1 MNIFAKVTKNP
12 DFFPYLCLTYNSLT
26 VDIMEQLLHY
36 LWKYRLYRS
45 SGLVTTRGDA
55 LEILDPGIEN
65 TDAGPDFF
73 NAKIKLNG
81 TVWAGSVEIH
91 RKASDWWQHGHSA
104 DKAYDNVILHVV
116 EQDDGT
122 IFRRNREEIPQL
134 VLPVPE
140 TVISNMEWLLTRDSP
155 IACLERLPAID
166 PVFRVQWTDA
176 LLAARDPL
184 GIRPLYYGTDRFGET
199 VFASEPKDLVGLC
212 QTIAPF
218 PPGHYWEGGRF
229 HRYIDL
235 TTVTQ
240 FSPDDEETAC
250 RKIRDLLVRSVQA
263 RLDAD
268 APLGFLLS
276 GGLDS
281 SLVCAISAKLLGK
294 PIRTFA
300 IGMDTDPIDL
310 KYAQQAAEYLGADH
324 TAFTM
329 TRQEV
334 LEALPEWTQD
344 AIHDALIDLAA
355 RLEVKN
361 ATLMWPVRIAAAGKL
376 VTPGGAVEICHILGR
391 EETLRR
397 LRHGMELLDA

>member
-122 IFRRNREEIPQL
+122 IFRRNQEEIPQL

-176 LLAARDPL
+176 LLAERLERKTDDILRWLEQYQKDWNEVFYILLCRNFGFGVNSDAFERLARSLQVHPETTPQRFAGRSPL
-184 GIRPLYYGTDRFGET
+184 PRTSGFAERFQRESSSLLPTFATGIRIPPEEIRATATR
-199 VFASEPKDLVGLC
+199 
-212 QTIAPF
+212 AP
-218 PPGHYWEGGRF
+218 Y
-229 HRYIDL
+229 
-235 TTVTQ
+235 
-240 FSPDDEETAC
+240 
-250 RKIRDLLVRSVQA
+250 
-263 RLDAD
+263 
-268 APLGFLLS
+268 
-276 GGLDS
+276 
-281 SLVCAISAKLLGK
+281 
-294 PIRTFA
+294 
-300 IGMDTDPIDL
+300 
-310 KYAQQAAEYLGADH
+310 
-324 TAFTM
+324 
-329 TRQEV
+329 
-334 LEALPEWTQD
+334 LPEPAPPAECHTPHQ
-344 AIHDALIDLAA
+344 ACPA
-355 RLEVKN
+355 RSHLDP
-361 ATLMWPVRIAAAGKL
+361 ARHPVFVHPVGPHA
-376 VTPGGAVEICHILGR
+376 P
-391 EETLRR
+391 
-397 LRHGMELLDA
+397 